1 MNQLIEC
8 IPNFSEGR
16 RPEVIE
22 QILNEIRSIEA
33 VALLDHSSDPDHNRS
48 VVTFAGPPQ
57 DVLEAAFNAIA
68 KAAQLIDLNQ
78 HSGEHPRIGAT
89 DVVPL
94 VPLKGISTAE
104 CVVLAKQLGERVA
117 AELNLPVYLYEAA
130 AATPERVN
138 LAWIRRGQYEGL
150 KEEIKSDPQR
160 QPDFGP
166 AELGPAGAVVI
177 GARAPL
183 VAFNV
188 YLNSG
193 DVEVARQIA
202 RSIRHLSG
210 GYRFVK
216 AMGMLVDGRA
226 QVSMNLTNY
235 TKTPLH
241 RVVDAIRREAA
252 RYGVSVQSSELVGLI
267 PQDALIDAACWHL
280 QLDGFDNKQIL
291 EHKLALAQEVDLSE
305 DFIAKVA
312 SGAPTPGG
320 GAAAAHTGALGA
332 ALVAMTARLTI
343 GRKHYAD
350 VHDAMLEVLN
360 EAEALRDNL
369 LIAVQ
374 RDMDAFD
381 AVMRAYRLP
390 QDSDKEKAIRDAAVE
405 EVTFQAAEEPLAA
418 ARTALR
424 VLNLAIPAAEMGNI
438 NAISDA
444 ASGAAH
450 ARAALTTS
458 SLNVRINLLNVSD
471 RKRAQAMLDTLQAL
485 ETSAGLMEEKLARVL
500 KERSGL

>member
-22 QILNEIRSIEA
+22 QILDEIRAVEA

-48 VVTFAGPPQ
+48 VVTFAGPPE

-68 KAAQLIDLNQ
+68 CAAQLIDLNQ
-78 HSGEHPRIGAT
+78 HTGEHPRIGAT

-104 CVVLAKQLGERVA
+104 CAALAKQLGERVA
-117 AELNLPVYLYEAA
+117 AELKLPVYLYEAA
-130 AATPERVN
+130 AATPERKN
-138 LAWIRRGQYEGL
+138 LALIRRGQYEAL
-150 KEEIKSDPQR
+150 KDEIKTDPQR
-160 QPDFGP
+160 QPDLGP

-193 DVEVARQIA
+193 DVEIARKIA

-210 GYRFVK
+210 GFRFVK
-216 AMGMLVDGRA
+216 AIGMLVDGRA

-241 RVVDAIRREAA
+241 RVVEAIRREAA
-252 RYGVSVQSSELVGLI
+252 RYGVMVHSSELVGLI
-267 PQDALIDAACWHL
+267 PQDALIDTACWQL
-280 QLDGFDNKQIL
+280 QLDDFDNNQIL
-291 EHKLALAQEVDLSE
+291 EHKLAQAQEIDLTE
-305 DFIAKVA
+305 DFIDRVA

-320 GAAAAHTGALGA
+320 GSAAAHTGALGA

-343 GRKHYAD
+343 GRKQYAD
-350 VHDAMLEVLN
+350 VHDEMTEVLS
-360 EAEALRDNL
+360 EAETLRADL
-369 LIAVQ
+369 LAAVQ
-374 RDMDAFD
+374 RDIDAFE

-390 QDSDKEKAIRDAAVE
+390 QDTDAEKADRDVAVE
-405 EVTFQAAEEPLAA
+405 EVTFHAAEEPLAVA
-418 ARTALR
+418 HTAVR
-424 VLNLAIPAAEMGNI
+424 VLELAIPAAKMGNI

-450 ARAALTTS
+450 ARAALTTAS
-458 SLNVRINLLNVSD
+458 WNVRINLLNVSD
-471 RKRAQAMLDTLQAL
+471 QARAQTMFNTLHAL
-485 ETSAGLMEEKLARVL
+485 ETSAGLMEEKLNTVMR
-500 KERSGL
+500 ERGGL

>member
-16 RPEVIE
+16 RPEIIE
-22 QILNEIRSIEA
+22 QILDKIRAVEA
-33 VALLDHSSDPDHNRS
+33 VALLDHSSDSDHNRS
-48 VVTFAGPPQ
+48 VVTFAGPPE
-57 DVLEAAFNAIA
+57 DVLEAAYQAIA
-68 KAAQLIDLNQ
+68 AAAQLIDLNQ

-94 VPLKGISTAE
+94 VPLKGINTAE
-104 CVVLAKQLGERVA
+104 CAELAKQLAERVA

-130 AATPERVN
+130 AATPERKN
-138 LAWIRRGQYEGL
+138 LAWLRRGQYEGL
-150 KEEIKSDPQR
+150 KEEIKSDPLR
-160 QPDFGP
+160 KPDYGP
-166 AELGPAGAVVI
+166 AELGSAGAVVI

-193 DVEVARQIA
+193 DVEIARQVA

-210 GYRFVK
+210 GFRFVK

-252 RYGVSVQSSELVGLI
+252 RYGVAVQSSELIGLI
-267 PQDALIDAACWHL
+267 PQEALIDTACWHL
-280 QLDGFDNKQIL
+280 QLDEFNNNQIL
-291 EHKLALAQEVDLSE
+291 EQKLAQTQKIDLTE
-305 DFIAKVA
+305 DFIDRVA

-332 ALVAMTARLTI
+332 ALIAMTARLTI
-343 GRKHYAD
+343 GRKQYAD
-350 VHDAMLEVLN
+350 VHDDMLEVLS
-360 EAEALRDNL
+360 EAEALRAEL
-369 LIAVQ
+369 LAAVE
-374 RDMDAFD
+374 RDMAAFD
-381 AVMRAYRLP
+381 EVMRAYRLP
-390 QDSDKEKAIRDAAVE
+390 QDSDKEKTLREAAVE
-405 EVTFQAAEEPLAA
+405 EVTFQAAEEPLTA
-418 ARTALR
+418 ARTAVR
-424 VLNLAIPAAEMGNI
+424 VLNLAVPAAQMGNI

-450 ARAALTTS
+450 ARAALDTS
-458 SLNVRINLLNVSD
+458 SLNVRINLLNVSN
-471 RKRAQAMLDTLQAL
+471 RKRAQAMLDTLETL
-485 ETSAGLMEEKLARVL
+485 ETSARLIEEKLATVL
-500 KERSGL
+500 RERGGL